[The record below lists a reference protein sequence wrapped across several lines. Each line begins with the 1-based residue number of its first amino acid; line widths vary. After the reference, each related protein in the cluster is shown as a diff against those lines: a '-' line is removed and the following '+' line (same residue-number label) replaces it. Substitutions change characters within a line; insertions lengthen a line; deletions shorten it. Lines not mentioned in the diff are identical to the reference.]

1 MYEIYTSPGC
11 GPCTFLKAYLRE
23 HQIEHTIFDV
33 SKDPAALERVR
44 ALGYESVPVS
54 VDTTTGQSWHGY
66 HPDRYAQP
74 AVQELTPDMGATID
88 LGPVDAGEHVIWN
101 PREGNLLIVGEP
113 DSGKSAL
120 QRTVIDTAVSAGWQA
135 WALGLPGELETV
147 QDHPAAQ
154 ILTAD
159 VADQL
164 ERIRTAQELMDQRY
178 HLIEIASLAEE
189 RPETFQPIVLVIDD
203 YGYLRQRWADL
214 SAAGEQEAE
223 LAERMLLNL
232 HRLGRSAGIH
242 LSVSCRG
249 IAHELGQRMVEGATV
264 VPTSMWRSPLEKEPA
279 HAS

>member
-11 GPCTFLKAYLRE
+11 GPCTFLKAHLRE

-54 VDTTTGQSWHGY
+54 VDTATGESWHGY
-66 HPDRYAQP
+66 HPERYTQP
-74 AVQELTPDMGATID
+74 VVQELTPDLGATID
-88 LGPVDAGEHVIWN
+88 LGPVDALEHVIWN
-101 PREGNLLIVGEP
+101 PREGNLLIVGER

-120 QRTVIDTAVSAGWQA
+120 QRAVIDAAVSAGWQA
-135 WALGLPGELETV
+135 WAMGMPGELEAV

-159 VADQL
+159 VIDQL
-164 ERIRTAQELMDQRY
+164 ERIRAAHELMEQRY
-178 HLIEIASLAEE
+178 HLIEIASLAQE

-203 YGYLRQRWADL
+203 YAYLRQRWADL
-214 SAAGEQEAE
+214 TAAGEQEAE
-223 LAERMLLNL
+223 VADHLLLSL

-242 LSVSCRG
+242 LSLSCRG
-249 IAHELGQRMVEGATV
+249 IAHELGQQMAGEATV
-264 VPTSMWRSPLEKEPA
+264 VATSMWRSPLEKEHA
-279 HAS
+279 HAR